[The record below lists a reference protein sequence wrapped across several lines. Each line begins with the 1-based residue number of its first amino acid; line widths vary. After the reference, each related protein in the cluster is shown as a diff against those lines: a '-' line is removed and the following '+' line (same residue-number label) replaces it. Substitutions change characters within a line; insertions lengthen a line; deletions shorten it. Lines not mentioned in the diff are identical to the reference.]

1 LSKYRTHTCNE
12 LRKEDVDKKVFLSG
26 WINKKRDHGNL
37 LFIDLR
43 DNYGVTQC
51 IIDKDNKN
59 FTNLEKTQ
67 LETVVKIEGKVV
79 ARSEDTINKEIGTG
93 EIEVTIDTYEELGSC
108 KELPMPVFSD
118 QEYAE
123 EIRLK
128 YRFLDLR
135 RKKIHENIILR
146 SKVISHIRNE
156 MTKLGFLEF
165 QSTR

>member
-1 LSKYRTHTCNE
+1 MNKYRTHKCNE
-12 LRKEDVDKKVFLSG
+12 LRKEDVDKKISLSG

-79 ARSEDTINKEIGTG
+79 ARSEDTINKDIGTG

-135 RKKIHENIILR
+135 RKKIH
-146 SKVISHIRNE
+146 
-156 MTKLGFLEF
+156 
-165 QSTR
+165 